1 MSRGISKKNVVHNFR
16 LEHGRREDV
25 SGSRLSRFNRSQLST
40 GALVDQCDYRMG
52 SPTCTTEKPGLW
64 GGWDPIF
71 WHRLMPIFAESN
83 ALLRHSWKCVD
94 KEIASIP
101 EGPDAIFGLEEKN
114 SSSLIPVNY
123 LASSEATKRTL
134 TTPHSSGAAS
144 IVKVVA
150 TSPKIG
156 SSFSS
161 TLESRT
167 GVSSDVVP
175 SLAIFTTL

>member
-1 MSRGISKKNVVHNFR
+1 MSRGISKKMLFIIFDWSTVD
-16 LEHGRREDV
+16 GRMSAAAVCRV
-25 SGSRLSRFNRSQLST
+25 SIGGNCLRGASGSTRLQMKSST
-40 GALVDQCDYRMG
+40 F
-52 SPTCTTEKPGLW
+52 TTEKPGLW

-71 WHRLMPIFAESN
+71 WHRLMPVFAESN
-83 ALLRHSWKCVD
+83 ALLRHSWKCVG

-101 EGPDAIFGLEEKN
+101 EGTDAIFRLEEKN

>member
-1 MSRGISKKNVVHNFR
+1 MLFIIFDWSTVDGRMSAAAGCRVSIGVNCLRGRLRINATTGWDRLREQRKSRGY
-16 LEHGRREDV
+16 GEDGIRYFGTD
-25 SGSRLSRFNRSQLST
+25 SCPFS
-40 GALVDQCDYRMG
+40 
-52 SPTCTTEKPGLW
+52 
-64 GGWDPIF
+64 
-71 WHRLMPIFAESN
+71 AESN
-83 ALLRHSWKCVD
+83 ALLRHSWKCVG

-101 EGPDAIFGLEEKN
+101 EGTDAIYHSEEKN